1 MALTTCSTCNL
12 PFSSRFRNDDT
23 CLPCFKRS
31 RGYDLTK
38 ADEAHERLA
47 EEAKDLMEQVST
59 FKARVAEL
67 ETLKKRIVE
76 LESQVKSS
84 TQTTTV
90 SLTSVPETFLK
101 TLIML
106 CHPDKHGNSEKA
118 SEATKILLALRKP
131 R

>member
-1 MALTTCSTCNL
+1 MFVYLA
-12 PFSSRFRNDDT
+12 SSVQGDT
-23 CLPCFKRS
+23 ISLKQMKHMSDLQKKRKTLWS
-31 RGYDLTK
+31 KSLLSK
-38 ADEAHERLA
+38 
-47 EEAKDLMEQVST
+47 
-59 FKARVAEL
+59 L
-67 ETLKKRIVE
+67 ETLKKRVVE

-118 SEATKILLALRKP
+118 LEATKTLLALRKP